1 MTTIFVRPSKLMIAN
16 NKVSIFD
23 TDTAHHEVA
32 YWLDQTSMLIAGNK
46 KHPEYVYEVADTEY
60 VHERIDAHFL
70 DLVEKVDPQKDV
82 VFTNRMNPS
91 NPDYVFVP
99 KDKFQP
105 EPVVFPKEKVQSE
118 PVVVVK
124 PENDKQVK

>member
-1 MTTIFVRPSKLMIAN
+1 MNMTTIFVRPSKLMIAN

-32 YWLDQTSMLIAGNK
+32 YWLDQNSLLIAGNK
-46 KHPEYVYEVADTEY
+46 KHPEYIYEVADTEY
-60 VHERIDAHFL
+60 VRERIDAHFL
-70 DLVEKVDPQKDV
+70 DLVETVDAKKDV
-82 VFTNRMNPS
+82 VFTNRLNPA

-99 KDKFQP
+99 KEKVQP
-105 EPVVFPKEKVQSE
+105 EPI
-118 PVVVVK
+118 VVVK